1 MIKIKVNQ
9 SESKGALVVLLD
21 DQDRVLILLR
31 PSAARW
37 APNRWG
43 YPGGKIEKGESSHAA
58 AVRETKEETQLDVW
72 DLKKIEI
79 ESDLPCV
86 PYYTREYSGEIEI
99 DYEHDDWKW
108 VRRSEVENYPLAP
121 GVLAML
127 DWVLKNE

>member
-1 MIKIKVNQ
+1 MIKIRVNQ

-21 DQDRVLILLR
+21 EHDRVLILLR
-31 PSAARW
+31 PSAAQW

-43 YPGGKIEKGESSHAA
+43 YPGGKIEKGETPEAA
-58 AVRETKEETQLDVW
+58 ATRETKEETQLDVW

-86 PYYTREYSGEIEI
+86 PYYTRERSGEIEI

-108 VRRSEVENYPLAP
+108 VSRTEIEKYPLAP
-121 GVLAML
+121 GVLTML